1 MSIAD
6 DMIDDMFEDMF
17 RMELWDERE
26 TAREIEQQEKDE
38 YIHDTPLPKMLGD
51 TRETLDGL
59 PPYMREQ
66 KLPQVAQS
74 IFIQGIAGRKLSQK
88 QINAL
93 GLFVVRYREEVD
105 YTD

>member
-1 MSIAD
+1 MAD
-6 DMIDDMFEDMF
+6 DMIDDMFEDMY

-26 TAREIEQQEKDE
+26 TAREIEKQEVDE
-38 YIHDTPLPKMLGD
+38 YLHDAQLPTLLGD
-51 TRETLDGL
+51 TRATLDGL
-59 PPYMREQ
+59 PPYMRGQ

-93 GLFVVRYREEVD
+93 GLFVVRYREAVD
-105 YTD
+105 YEE